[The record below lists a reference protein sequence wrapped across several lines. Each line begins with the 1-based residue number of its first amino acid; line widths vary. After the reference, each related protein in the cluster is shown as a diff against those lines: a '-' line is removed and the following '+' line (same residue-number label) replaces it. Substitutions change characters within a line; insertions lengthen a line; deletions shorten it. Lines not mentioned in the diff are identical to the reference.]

1 MRPTLDDDVKG
12 VRLTPLVHDGEP
24 MSIHNAHLDS
34 RLEDDDRTAAIERVV
49 AEVEDDIRHGRVTD
63 DMSRLLGERLESAG
77 ISLAPAAL
85 DELAEAIETDV
96 SL

>member
-1 MRPTLDDDVKG
+1 MD
-12 VRLTPLVHDGEP
+12 
-24 MSIHNAHLDS
+24 IHNAHLDGG
-34 RLEDDDRTAAIERVV
+34 LDDDDRTAAIERVA

-63 DMSRLLGERLESAG
+63 DMSRLLTERLEAAG
-77 ISLAPAAL
+77 ISLAPAAI

>member
-1 MRPTLDDDVKG
+1 
-12 VRLTPLVHDGEP
+12 
-24 MSIHNAHLDS
+24 MSIHNAHLDGG
-34 RLEDDDRTAAIERVV
+34 LDDDDRTAAIERVI

-63 DMSRLLGERLESAG
+63 DLSLLLGERLEAAG
-77 ISLAPAAL
+77 VTLAPAAI